1 MTKLGKIVDLTET
14 RPNMIKKQKAPKY
27 KFSEVDQAQAIE
39 ALGKEACI
47 EALSEMQ
54 LIRNFEQRG
63 EQAYQMGKVWG
74 FYHSYMGQ
82 EAIQTAAIYA
92 LGRDKNLWVTTY
104 RCHALALLLGMTAKE
119 GMCEL
124 YGKANGNAGGRGGS
138 MHMYA
143 DRMYGGNGIVG
154 GQWPMGAGLAF
165 ALKYRK
171 NKEEVAICFGG
182 DGSVMMG
189 TFAESMN
196 LCALWELPLI
206 VVIENNLYSMGTAQ
220 ERGVANLPI
229 GENVAK
235 AYGIKSYA
243 VNGMDFGACYALFNE
258 AAAYAKKH
266 QRPVIIE
273 AVTYRFKGHSISD
286 AALYRSKEEVEK
298 KKTTDPIDV
307 FSSVLKKKKWITD
320 KEIEMMNKR
329 RKEEIIE
336 AMKFADESKAP
347 DVNLLEEGVFK
358 ENSKKSEREVKK

>member
-1 MTKLGKIVDLTET
+1 MTKLGKIVDLTPKRRGMTKQTKAVQYNFYET
-14 RPNMIKKQKAPKY
+14 DRNKAY
-27 KFSEVDQAQAIE
+27 ED
-39 ALGKEACI
+39 LGKEGCI

-74 FYHSYMGQ
+74 FYHSYIGQ
-82 EAIQTAAIYA
+82 EAIQTAAVHA

-104 RCHALALLLGMTAKE
+104 RCHALAMLTGMTAKE

-138 MHMYA
+138 MHMYT

-165 ALKYRK
+165 ALKYK
-171 NKEEVAICFGG
+171 QNQDEVAICFGG
-182 DGSVMMG
+182 DGSIMMG

-196 LCALWELPLI
+196 LCALWNLPLI

-235 AYGIKSYA
+235 AYGVKSYT
-243 VNGMDFGACYALFNE
+243 VNGMDFASCYALFKE
-258 AAAYAKKH
+258 AGEYAKKE

-273 AVTYRFKGHSISD
+273 AITYRFKGHSVSD
-286 AALYRSKEEVEK
+286 AGLYRTKDEVEK
-298 KKTTDPIDV
+298 YRKNDPI
-307 FSSVLKKKKWITD
+307 FALSVDMKERGWITD
-320 KEIEMMNKR
+320 DRIEEMNKE
-329 RKEEIIE
+329 RKDEVMS
-336 AMKFADESKAP
+336 AMKFADESPDP
-347 DVNLLEEGVFK
+347 DVRLLEEGVLIDDDK
-358 ENSKKSEREVKK
+358 RAGDQ